1 MWAWRQSLG
10 NVSPSEF
17 LEHLEDLLPQD
28 WCYQMK
34 KKEASPCIDKVVTS
48 FQKNMNIIV
57 SLRRKRRF
65 ANFPM
70 EFSHGM
76 CIHLRLEKSPSK
88 RIENQCWWY
97 SILILSHGR
106 LCAGFPVVNYT
117 ATECFWFW
125 SQLRWFWPF
134 RLWDQLRSIICW
146 FCSCAGQWDFLP
158 FGPRCYRGVALR
170 IPTWYHILQ
179 KVLGG
184 VMAQVNWQDRFGRA
198 RVLTWTL
205 VPYTLAT
212 ACTAVSTGI
221 CSFAIFQFLAAA
233 FITAAPCLGIW
244 VALVIPFSCLAHGD
258 SLQEVDEVVAS
269 GSTTTAV
276 PRTEAT

>member
-1 MWAWRQSLG
+1 MILA
-10 NVSPSEF
+10 
-17 LEHLEDLLPQD
+17 
-28 WCYQMK
+28 
-34 KKEASPCIDKVVTS
+34 
-48 FQKNMNIIV
+48 FQ
-57 SLRRKRRF
+57 
-65 ANFPM
+65 
-70 EFSHGM
+70 
-76 CIHLRLEKSPSK
+76 
-88 RIENQCWWY
+88 
-97 SILILSHGR
+97 
-106 LCAGFPVVNYT
+106 T
-117 ATECFWFW
+117 
-125 SQLRWFWPF
+125 
-134 RLWDQLRSIICW
+134 LRSATQHHLLVLQLCW
-146 FCSCAGQWDFLP
+146 PVGFLA
-158 FGPRCYRGVALR
+158 FRTDMLQGVALR

-258 SLQEVDEVVAS
+258 SLQEV
-269 GSTTTAV
+269 GSCFGIYYNRCAKNWSNLKNKGISS
-276 PRTEAT
+276 RTNVQIVRLAWANNELATPLALAFACTFWHDVNFSFNPWCCEA